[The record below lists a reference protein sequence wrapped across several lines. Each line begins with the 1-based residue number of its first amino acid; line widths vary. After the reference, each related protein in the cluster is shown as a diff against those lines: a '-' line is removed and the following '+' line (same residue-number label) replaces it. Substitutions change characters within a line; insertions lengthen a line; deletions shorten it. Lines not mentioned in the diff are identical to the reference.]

1 LINVMF
7 GSHATLREL
16 ARLSRNLGV
25 SLHSGIGIVKAFE
38 LAGRKAHGRM
48 RFVLDDVIR
57 ELKMGNDVTSALEAH
72 AEFFPDLFI
81 DMVQI
86 GESTGSLP
94 EVLKALSEH
103 FDNNIRL
110 RKEFLSQITMPTVQL
125 VAAIVIVAGLICLL
139 GWIGAASG
147 HTFDILGWGL
157 LGTAG
162 ALTWLGGWALA
173 LASVVIVYKLAA
185 ASIATRK
192 VIDRFLMKIPV
203 LGHCLRS
210 FAIARFSWGFHLT
223 QNAGMPID
231 DSLHASLRATSNG
244 AFIAAAPH
252 MIADI
257 SSGETLTDAFERS
270 GLFPREYLEFVLVAE
285 QSGTVPEAL
294 HRLSPQFE
302 DDARRSLQALAAAL
316 SWLIWCAVAGF
327 IVFVIFTIALWY
339 IRMIDDVLNGI
350 H

>member
-1 LINVMF
+1 MF
-7 GSHATLREL
+7 NSRATLREL

-38 LAGRKAHGRM
+38 LAGRKSQGRM
-48 RFVLDDVIR
+48 RSVLDDVIR
-57 ELKMGNDVTSALEAH
+57 ELKMGNDVTAALEAH
-72 AEFFPDLFI
+72 ADFFPELFI
-81 DMVQI
+81 DLVQI
-86 GESTGSLP
+86 GEATGTMP

-103 FDNNIRL
+103 FENNLRL
-110 RKEFLSQITMPTVQL
+110 RKEFLGQITMPVIQL
-125 VAAIVIVAGLICLL
+125 VVAILIVAGLICLL
-139 GWIGAASG
+139 GWIGASTG

-173 LASVVIVYKLAA
+173 VATVVILTRLAA
-185 ASIATRK
+185 ASVGTRK
-192 VIDRFLMKIPV
+192 VVDRFLLQIPV
-203 LGHCLRS
+203 LGNCLRS

-231 DSLHASLRATSNG
+231 DSLDASLRATSNG
-244 AFIAAAPH
+244 AFIGAASQ
-252 MIADI
+252 MTADI
-257 SSGETLTDAFERS
+257 ASGETLTDAFERS

-316 SWLIWCAVAGF
+316 SWLIWLAVAGF
-327 IVFVIFTIALWY
+327 IIFVIFTIALWY
-339 IRMIDDVLNGI
+339 IHMIDDVLNGI
-350 H
+350 P